1 MSDLTRGP
9 RPVAAAIQAR
19 LERIGA
25 GLTPEQYARM
35 VGVVAEKQEWELRP
49 MSAAGREK
57 VRDACME
64 RATRSGRC
72 PR

>member
-35 VGVVAEKQEWELRP
+35 VGVVAEKQEWELKP

-57 VRDACME
+57 VR
-64 RATRSGRC
+64 RGRDK
-72 PR
+72 RTIHAAD